1 MKIINIHFTNN
12 NKQSIYIEDLKEFDE
27 YIGDYLMGTDVKL
40 PVGVAPRYMKFVGW
54 QNKDTGDIINYDPN
68 DPNTGTYHVPDEE
81 HLKPVYFK
89 MLYVDYY
96 YWNVVWVDGLGNI
109 ISIDNVYDKEAAVEP
124 VASIRDKYMISED
137 PNYEYVFIRWD
148 KSFDCITQ
156 NTVIRGIYEYRKVG
170 A

>member
-1 MKIINIHFTNN
+1 
-12 NKQSIYIEDLKEFDE
+12 
-27 YIGDYLMGTDVKL
+27 MGTDMKL

-54 QNKDTGDIINYDPN
+54 LNQNTGETIDYDPN

-109 ISIDNVYDKEAAVEP
+109 ISIDNVYDKELLKTP
-124 VASIRDKYMISED
+124 
-137 PNYEYVFIRWD
+137 
-148 KSFDCITQ
+148 
-156 NTVIRGIYEYRKVG
+156 KVYDFQKNG
-170 A
+170 ELTEGFNKLTELEIFEINSK

>member
-1 MKIINIHFTNN
+1 MGIG
-12 NKQSIYIEDLKEFDE
+12 DWGLG
-27 YIGDYLMGTDVKL
+27 IGDYLMGTDVKL

-54 QNKDTGDIINYDPN
+54 LNENTGETIDYDPN
-68 DPNTGTYHVPDEE
+68 DHNTGTYHVPDEE

-109 ISIDNVYDKEAAVEP
+109 ILIDNVYDKEAAIEP
-124 VASIRDKYMISED
+124 EASIRDKYMISED
-137 PNYEYVFIRWD
+137 PNYEYVFIKWD
-148 KSFDCITQ
+148 TSFDCITQ